1 MWARMWAGLTALLV
15 VVVVASL
22 LTGVLTPVQAS
33 SPQLLTASPQAQV
46 AQKPKVV
53 LKLLAITDDA
63 KIQAWKE
70 ILHEFRNIDGG
81 KWSSVDIAFE
91 TVPFQDLFPK
101 IESAVAAG
109 AAMDIVQSDGPD
121 MKHYAFYRSLLPLG
135 KYFTDA
141 EMKQWLPQSVEEGSF
156 RGQLYGPPMMQ
167 SCSLMV
173 YNREM
178 TDAAGIKPP
187 ATLDKSWTM
196 AEALT
201 AWQKTTAHPSGS
213 SIPSVWGLRWGQGTW
228 VGDYEHGIFRRSNG
242 AKGSPTYEGMG
253 PDGVTFVGY
262 MDTPEAIEA
271 MQFYQDLHRK
281 YKVTPDRKSVV

>member
-1 MWARMWAGLTALLV
+1 MWIRIWASVTVLLV
-15 VVVVASL
+15 LAVLESVA
-22 LTGVLTPVQAS
+22 TGDLAPAAGSPSPTVPLRAQA
-33 SPQLLTASPQAQV
+33 T
-46 AQKPKVV
+46 KPPVV

-63 KIQAWKE
+63 QIQAWKE
-70 ILHEFRNIDGG
+70 ILQEFRKIDGG

-178 TDAAGIKPP
+178 TDAAGIKPCNF
-187 ATLDKSWTM
+187 TKIST
-196 AEALT
+196 
-201 AWQKTTAHPSGS
+201 GS
-213 SIPSVWGLRWGQGTW
+213 IR
-228 VGDYEHGIFRRSNG
+228 
-242 AKGSPTYEGMG
+242 
-253 PDGVTFVGY
+253 
-262 MDTPEAIEA
+262 
-271 MQFYQDLHRK
+271 
-281 YKVTPDRKSVV
+281 